1 MERQRTNK
9 EIGEAVARNIA
20 KFNEATHVENK
31 PSREGASDWERL
43 MDARAYF
50 AAKEAKIAEFMQ
62 KK

>member
-20 KFNEATHVENK
+20 KWNEATRVENK
-31 PSREGASDWERL
+31 PSEQPMSYVERVIA
-43 MDARAYF
+43 ARKW
-50 AAKEAKIAEFMQ
+50 AAEKEAKIAEYMQ

>member
-1 MERQRTNK
+1 MEKQRTNK
-9 EIGEAVARNIA
+9 EIGEACAKRIA
-20 KFNEATHVENK
+20 EYNKATYVENK